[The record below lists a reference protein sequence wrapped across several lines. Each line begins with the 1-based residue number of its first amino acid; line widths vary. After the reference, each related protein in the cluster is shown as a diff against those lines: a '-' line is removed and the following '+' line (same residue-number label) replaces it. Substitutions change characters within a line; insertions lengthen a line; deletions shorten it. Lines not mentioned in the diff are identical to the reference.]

1 MTSPEGPEGVAD
13 FRPTHVVPRD
23 GLPAWEAP
31 DVSRP
36 TAALDAFLPVQ
47 LLSRRGEWAEILCAN
62 GWSAWVDGRLLVVVP
77 QPPPTAGRPLS
88 RAEDP
93 RPLLARGVEAL
104 ERYRRAADELASG
117 RTDADGFRRATRGLR
132 AGVVL
137 DGAEIWLYDE
147 TAGRW
152 MYGDGTRRA
161 TYAVVS
167 EPGAAPGPQ
176 PPAETPESDGQAAAD
191 APGRT
196 PDGQAADAPAPGP
209 TPGEQATAPEPT
221 SGERAASAGD
231 GPGEAPTGP
240 GDGHEPTRIVD
251 TPGDGGR

>member
-1 MTSPEGPEGVAD
+1 MTSPEAPEGAAD

-137 DGAEIWLYDE
+137 DGSEIWLYDE

-161 TYAVVS
+161 TYAVVE
-167 EPGAAPGPQ
+167 EPGAAAGPQ
-176 PPAETPESDGQAAAD
+176 PPAE
-191 APGRT
+191 
-196 PDGQAADAPAPGP
+196 
-209 TPGEQATAPEPT
+209 APEPDARAAAA
-221 SGERAASAGD
+221 SGPASEPAPVERAAAAGE
-231 GPGEAPTGP
+231 GPGEAPPGP
-240 GDGHEPTRIVD
+240 ADGHEPTRIVD
-251 TPGDGGR
+251 TPGGGGR